1 MRAKEQDTNRADRG
15 VKSSPP
21 IQEAIWSA
29 TQMTIIGFLVN
40 TSCYPTATYLCTH
53 HILQI
58 DTSDIFFPPVMS
70 YYFTHIVLSTPEVS
84 ESKSTKS
91 QRTTGKS

>member
-58 DTSDIFFPPVMS
+58 DTSDIFF
-70 YYFTHIVLSTPEVS
+70 STCNVILFYTYSVEHS
-84 ESKSTKS
+84 GS
-91 QRTTGKS
+91 Q